1 MLLFYQKF
9 LKADKSPFTIT
20 SNVNFLES
28 WAMKHME
35 NTFYYQVKKEVIWVL
50 LLSPVIFLIVGSYI
64 VNNRDNSQLTQKQY
78 YETVVKQTVNLVF
91 YKKSC
96 LYCKAAKKEI
106 ATQAKDSP
114 IVTYYVDIDTKE
126 GEKLVQQYHVKF
138 APTIVSIRKGHVESF
153 LYARDRGN
161 KVVVEKEKIKEV
173 FKE

>member
-1 MLLFYQKF
+1 MLLFYQIF
-9 LKADKSPFTIT
+9 LKADKLPFTIT

-28 WAMKHME
+28 LVMRHIE
-35 NTFYYQVKKEVIWVL
+35 NTFYYQVKKEVFWVL
-50 LLSPVIFLIVGSYI
+50 LMSPVIFLIIGSYI
-64 VNNRDNSQLTQKQY
+64 VNNQDNSQLTQKQY

-91 YKKSC
+91 YKRSC
-96 LYCKAAKKEI
+96 PYCKIAKKEI
-106 ATQAKDSP
+106 VTQAKDSP

-126 GEKLVQQYHVKF
+126 GKKLVQQYHVKS
-138 APTIVSIRKGHVESF
+138 APTIVLIRKGHVQSF